1 MGTLTL
7 DTVTVNTLNISTITG
22 GEVVGAFDVI
32 VGTSTFSNS
41 VELAGGSG
49 VSLTVSGYTV
59 TFSTEAT
66 VGVNR
71 IVVDGSSIG
80 GNVVFA
86 ANDYSSV
93 SLNGSTVIIGST
105 IPLLQNL
112 SGTITQPSH
121 GSIPNGDPHGQYLLE
136 SSFTATSI
144 VNQVIVPNGTL
155 YNTITLVQGN
165 NVTINANGNSI
176 TFSAVGSEGT
186 VPNYLSELTID
197 ANKDWQGYTITNM
210 GAVVIGSDATLS
222 RSGIEQLWTNANF
235 ITEGWMWNKDG
246 QLWFGE
252 ASDTALWR
260 YGIST
265 LGTDNLYVSGNL
277 IVGGTMTG
285 SDMDAVIVG
294 GSTLDGTI
302 TLVAG
307 SNMTITVSSDTIT
320 FSSGGTGGGV
330 GSLSA
335 LTIDSNKNWQGY
347 TIGNLGGLTITGESS
362 KLIFSNYA
370 AAAQL
375 TFPLV
380 FPFTFTGTSDYV
392 EIYASE
398 SSLIVHEDLYVEDEI
413 HAVGNISGNAL
424 YMNQASS
431 YLFGVNANAEVYWG
445 NSVNAWDFHLGREG
459 LHTLRLYDS
468 ADFHIT
474 GGLKV
479 DGNGGSVITAL
490 AFAYVG
496 TLTTGTS
503 VSPLLVTPCS
513 LDIVNVKAI
522 VKTACGSGSIIVD
535 VNKDGTTVFSTQANR
550 PTLPSGSLIVT
561 SSAPDVTSLPEGSV
575 IAIDIDSV
583 GNSIGADLS
592 VIVKCRQKVVY
603 S

>member
-197 ANKDWQGYTITNM
+197 ANKDWQGYKIENIGTI
-210 GAVVIGSDATLS
+210 VLGSDATIT
-222 RSGIEQLWTNANF
+222 RSTVTQIWTNAN
-235 ITEGWMWNKDG
+235 IVTEGWMWNKDG

-260 YGIST
+260 HGIST

-320 FSSGGTGGGV
+320 FSSGGTSGGV